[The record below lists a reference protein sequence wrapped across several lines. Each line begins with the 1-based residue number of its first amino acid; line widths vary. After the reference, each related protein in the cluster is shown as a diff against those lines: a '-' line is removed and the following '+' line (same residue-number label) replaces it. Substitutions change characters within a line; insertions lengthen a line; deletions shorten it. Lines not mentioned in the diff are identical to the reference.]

1 MDITPAYIVLES
13 NTAQG
18 LMADVNWYIKR
29 GYMPQG
35 GVSVT
40 MVRDVMPG
48 ANIYVQAMVKT
59 A

>member
-1 MDITPAYIVLES
+1 MDTSSAYIVLES

-18 LMADVNWYIKR
+18 LMADVNRYIKR

-40 MVRDVMPG
+40 MVREGMFSV
-48 ANIYVQAMVKT
+48 NNYVQAMVKT